1 MNLTTIRM
9 VELLSGFRPT
19 MSVKYTGQ
27 SANEPR
33 NMHFG
38 SFRDL
43 GLVFRCF
50 RGQRLTR
57 FCVTV
62 VAVDKALQGNRE
74 REREPCSNML
84 CFSTLRNIDLK
95 HIYRL
100 ETHDYFRC
108 AYIYTCIYVY
118 IIIYIN

>member
-74 REREPCSNML
+74 RERAMFEHVV
-84 CFSTLRNIDLK
+84 FFHTAK
-95 HIYRL
+95 HRL
-100 ETHDYFRC
+100 ETHLQ
-108 AYIYTCIYVY
+108 T
-118 IIIYIN
+118 